1 MLQKTSAG
9 TKADEDED
17 KKKSNSF
24 YFDEESPNF
33 GDSYFTCNLY
43 KGVYAGVC
51 FDISKLGKKQK
62 KKNRMFQTIYFEN
75 KGSQDLMLKENPL
88 AASNLKHLSV
98 NLTEIR
104 F

>member
-17 KKKSNSF
+17 KMKSNSF

-62 KKNRMFQTIYFEN
+62 KNRMF
-75 KGSQDLMLKENPL
+75 
-88 AASNLKHLSV
+88 
-98 NLTEIR
+98 
-104 F
+104 

>member
-62 KKNRMFQTIYFEN
+62 KLGCFRPFI
-75 KGSQDLMLKENPL
+75 LR
-88 AASNLKHLSV
+88 
-98 NLTEIR
+98 IR
-104 F
+104 EAKI